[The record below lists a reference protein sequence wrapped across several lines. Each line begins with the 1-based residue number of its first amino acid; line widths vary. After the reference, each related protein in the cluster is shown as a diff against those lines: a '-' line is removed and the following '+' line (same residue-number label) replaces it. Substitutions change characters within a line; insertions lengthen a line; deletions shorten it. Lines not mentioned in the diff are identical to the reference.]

1 MTTAGPETRGGVAV
15 ADAVVAGGIAIL
27 GVLTIVG
34 ATAIT
39 IPLSSN
45 VIGPRAFPYAV
56 GASLVVAGIAV
67 LVGALRGHT
76 AEPEGGEDIDTA
88 SGSDWLT
95 LTKVVA
101 AFAAHVALLD
111 LLGWALAAAVLFG
124 GVAWALGA
132 TWWRGL
138 LAGLVLGLLAQ
149 VAFVN
154 GLGVTLPAGIFSGV
168 GWLGG

>member
-1 MTTAGPETRGGVAV
+1 MVLGVAT
-15 ADAVVAGGIAIL
+15 L
-27 GVLTIVG
+27 VG
-34 ATAIT
+34 AHAIT

-56 GASLVVAGIAV
+56 GAGLVVAGLAV
-67 LVGALRGHT
+67 LVGALRGD
-76 AEPEGGEDIDTA
+76 AADPEGGEDVDVA
-88 SGSDWLT
+88 SGTDWLT
-95 LTKVVA
+95 LVKVVA
-101 AFAAHVALLD
+101 AFAAHVALLE

-132 TWWRGL
+132 SWWRAL

-154 GLGVTLPAGIFSGV
+154 GLGVTLPAGIFAGV
-168 GWLGG
+168 GWIGG